1 MRPGSLPIAIAA
13 VLAAIAFAQS
23 QSPVQLEPEKTFNRD
38 LAAGAT
44 DLFALDLKID
54 QIVQLTLEGQG
65 KDVILS
71 VYSPDG
77 RVSRA
82 FSSEPLKGD
91 ALQFLATQ
99 PGRWSLKIAAREA
112 NAPAAYRISGL
123 KITTP
128 HAPAPAEPEV
138 SPRIRQIKSQADAD
152 VFWKEIGPNGSPLI
166 EPIKDDPINRFTTFL
181 WRGNADTQRVLLN
194 FYNCSPD
201 PVDCFLHHVGG
212 TDVWYRT
219 MRLDHR
225 LRTTYL
231 LTPNAPAL
239 SHGTQTDAD
248 LLSQITVRSQRDPL
262 NPKATWWDSAENPDL
277 PVHRGSSILEMPDA
291 PPQPWAG
298 KRAGTPAGEIV
309 KQDFASALLKN
320 TRPIFV
326 YLPPGYSKNAQPYD
340 LLVVFDGQTSIDVVP
355 TPTTL
360 DNLISEKRIAPTVA
374 LIVGNVNGMRGTEL
388 PCNPTFAE
396 FLNSELIPWLRRN
409 YNVTH
414 DPRQVTI
421 GGYSLG
427 GLAATY
433 AAYRH
438 PETFGNVLSQSGSY
452 WWTPPPDPSKPDTF
466 APDDQDYVA
475 RLFVDSPKLPLRF
488 YLDAGSRE
496 FDRDVNGSSILVTNR
511 HLRDVLRAK
520 GYEVFYQEFQGA
532 HDYLS
537 WRGTIADG
545 LILLGGKSAGQT
557 QSGRAKR
564 YPGTKMAA
572 AGGMAR
578 EQPWRFA
585 GR

>member
-1 MRPGSLPIAIAA
+1 MRPRSLPIAISA
-13 VLAAIAFAQS
+13 VLVAIAFAQS
-23 QSPVQLEPEKTFNRD
+23 QSPIQLEPEKTFNRS
-38 LAAGAT
+38 LAAGGS
-44 DLFALDLKID
+44 DLFALDLKAD
-54 QIVQLTLEGQG
+54 QIVQFTLEGEG

-77 RVSRA
+77 RLSRA
-82 FSSEPLKGD
+82 FSSERQKRD

-99 PGRWSLKIAAREA
+99 PGRWTLKIAAREA
-112 NAPAAYRISGL
+112 NSPAAYRISDL

-128 HAPAPAEPEV
+128 HAPAAPEPDI
-138 SPRIRQIKSQADAD
+138 SPRIRKITSQADAD
-152 VFWKEIGPNGSPLI
+152 AFWKEIGPNGSPLI
-166 EPIKDDPINRFTTFL
+166 EPIKDDSIHRFTTFL
-181 WRGNADTQRVLLN
+181 WRGDADTQRVLLN
-194 FYNCSPD
+194 FPNCSPD
-201 PVDCFLHHVGG
+201 PVDCFLHHVEG

-219 MRLDHR
+219 LRLDHR
-225 LRTTYL
+225 LRTTYV

-239 SHGTQTDAD
+239 PRGTKLDDD

-262 NPKATWWDSAENPDL
+262 NPKAIWDSAENPDL
-277 PVHRGSSILEMPDA
+277 PVHRGSSTLEMPDA

-309 KQDFASALLKN
+309 KQEFASALLKN

-340 LLVVFDGQTSIDVVP
+340 LLVVFDGQTFIDIVP

-409 YNVTH
+409 YNVTR
-414 DPRQVTI
+414 DPQRVTI
-421 GGYSLG
+421 GGCSYG
-427 GLAATY
+427 GLAATC

-466 APDDQDYVA
+466 TPGADPSYVA
-475 RLFVDSPKLPLRF
+475 QLFVNSPKLPLRF
-488 YLDAGSRE
+488 YLDAGSLE
-496 FDRDVNGSSILVTNR
+496 LDRDGDGSSILVTNR

-520 GYEVFYQEFQGA
+520 GYEVFYQEFQGG

-537 WRGTIADG
+537 WRGTIG
-545 LILLGGKSAGQT
+545 
-557 QSGRAKR
+557 
-564 YPGTKMAA
+564 
-572 AGGMAR
+572 
-578 EQPWRFA
+578 
-585 GR
+585 

>member
-1 MRPGSLPIAIAA
+1 MRPGSLPIAISA

-23 QSPVQLEPEKTFNRD
+23 QSPIQLEPEKTFNRN
-38 LAAGAT
+38 LAAGGT
-44 DLFALDLKID
+44 DLFVLDLKTD

-77 RVSRA
+77 RLSRA
-82 FSSEPLKGD
+82 FSSERQKGD

-99 PGRWSLKIAAREA
+99 PGRWSLKIAAREG
-112 NAPAAYRISGL
+112 NSPAAYRISDL
-123 KITTP
+123 KINTP
-128 HAPAPAEPEV
+128 HAPAPPETEV
-138 SPRIRQIKSQADAD
+138 SPRIRKIRSQAEAD

-166 EPIKDDPINRFTTFL
+166 EPIKDDPINRFTTFF

-194 FYNCSPD
+194 FPNCSPD
-201 PVDCFLHHVGG
+201 PVDCFLHHVEG

-219 MRLDHR
+219 LRVDHR

-231 LTPNAPAL
+231 LTPNAPSL
-239 SHGTQTDAD
+239 PTGTKIDDD
-248 LLSQITVRSQRDPL
+248 LVSQITVRSQRDPL
-262 NPKATWWDSAENPDL
+262 NPKAIWDSAKDPDL
-277 PVHRGSSILEMPDA
+277 PSHHGSSVLEMPDA

-298 KRAGTPAGEIV
+298 KRAGVPAGEIV

-340 LLVVFDGQTSIDVVP
+340 LLVVFDGETFIDVVP

-374 LIVGNVNGMRGTEL
+374 LMVGNVNGMRGTEL

-396 FLNSELIPWLRRN
+396 FLNSELIRWLRRN
-409 YNVTH
+409 YNVTR
-414 DPRQVTI
+414 DPQRVTI
-421 GGYSLG
+421 GGCSYG
-427 GLAATY
+427 GLAATC

-438 PETFGNVLSQSGSY
+438 PETFGKVLSQSGSY

-466 APDDQDYVA
+466 APVADPSYVA
-475 RLFVDSPKLPLRF
+475 QLFVNSPKLPVRF
-488 YLDAGSRE
+488 YLDAGSLE
-496 FDRDVNGSSILVTNR
+496 LDRDGKGGSILVTNR

-520 GYEVFYQEFQGA
+520 GYEVFYQEFQGG
-532 HDYLS
+532 HDYVS

-545 LILLGGKSAGQT
+545 VILLGGKSAEQT
-557 QSGRAKR
+557 EPSSAKIPPR
-564 YPGTKMAA
+564 N
-572 AGGMAR
+572 
-578 EQPWRFA
+578 
-585 GR
+585 

>member
-1 MRPGSLPIAIAA
+1 MRPGSLPIAISA
-13 VLAAIAFAQS
+13 VLATIAFAQS
-23 QSPVQLEPEKTFNRD
+23 QSPIQLEAEKTVNRN
-38 LAAGAT
+38 LAAGGA
-44 DLFALDLKID
+44 DLFALDLKTD

-77 RVSRA
+77 RLSRA
-82 FSSEPLKGD
+82 FSSERLKGD

-112 NAPAAYRISGL
+112 NAPAAYRISDL
-123 KITTP
+123 KIKTP
-128 HAPAPAEPEV
+128 HAPAPPETDV
-138 SPRIRQIKSQADAD
+138 SPRIRKIRSQAEAD

-166 EPIKDDPINRFTTFL
+166 EPIQDDPIHRFTTFL
-181 WRGNADTQRVLLN
+181 WRGDADTQRVLLN
-194 FYNCSPD
+194 FPNCSPI
-201 PVDCFLHHVGG
+201 PEDCFLHHVEG

-219 MRLDHR
+219 LRVDHR

-239 SHGTQTDAD
+239 PRGTKLDD
-248 LLSQITVRSQRDPL
+248 ELLSQITVRSQRDPL
-262 NPKATWWDSAENPDL
+262 NPKAIWDSPKDPDL
-277 PVHRGSSILEMPDA
+277 PARRGSSKLEMPDA

-298 KRAGTPAGEIV
+298 KRSGVPAGETV
-309 KQDFASALLKN
+309 KQEFASAFLKN

-326 YLPPGYSKNAQPYD
+326 YLPPGYSKNAQPYN
-340 LLVVFDGQTSIDVVP
+340 LLVVFDGETFIDVVP

-396 FLNSELIPWLRRN
+396 FLSSELIPWLRRN
-409 YNVTH
+409 YNVTR
-414 DPRQVTI
+414 DPQRVTI
-421 GGYSLG
+421 GGCSYG
-427 GLAATY
+427 GLAATC

-452 WWTPPPDPSKPDTF
+452 WWTPPPDSSKPNTF
-466 APDDQDYVA
+466 MPRADPSYVA
-475 RLFVDSPKLPLRF
+475 QLFVNSPKLPLRF
-488 YLDAGSRE
+488 YLDAGSLE
-496 FDRDVNGSSILVTNR
+496 LDRDGDGSSILVTNR

-520 GYEVFYQEFQGA
+520 GYEVFYQEFQGG

-545 LILLGGKSAGQT
+545 LILLGGKSAEQT
-557 QSGRAKR
+557 QPGSGKT
-564 YPGTKMAA
+564 P
-572 AGGMAR
+572 AR
-578 EQPWRFA
+578 N
-585 GR
+585 

>member
-1 MRPGSLPIAIAA
+1 MRPGSLPIAISA

-23 QSPVQLEPEKTFNRD
+23 QSPIQLEPEKTLNRN
-38 LAAGAT
+38 LAGGA
-44 DLFALDLKID
+44 DLFALDLKTD
-54 QIVQLTLEGQG
+54 QIVQLTLEGEG

-77 RVSRA
+77 RLSRA
-82 FSSEPLKGD
+82 FSSERQKRD

-99 PGRWSLKIAAREA
+99 PGRWTLKIAARDA
-112 NAPAAYRISGL
+112 NSAAAYRISDL

-128 HAPAPAEPEV
+128 HALAAPEPDI
-138 SPRIRQIKSQADAD
+138 SPRIREITSQTEAD

-166 EPIKDDPINRFTTFL
+166 EPIKDDSIHRFTTFL
-181 WRGNADTQRVLLN
+181 WRGDADTQRVLLN
-194 FYNCSPD
+194 FPNCSPD
-201 PVDCFLHHVGG
+201 PVDCFLRHVEG

-225 LRTTYL
+225 LRTTYV

-239 SHGTQTDAD
+239 PRGTKLDDD

-262 NPKATWWDSAENPDL
+262 NPKAIWDSAENPDL
-277 PVHRGSSILEMPDA
+277 PVHRGSSTLEMPDA

-309 KQDFASALLKN
+309 KQEFASALLKN

-326 YLPPGYSKNAQPYD
+326 YLPPSYSKNAQPYD
-340 LLVVFDGQTSIDVVP
+340 LLVVFDGQTFIDIVP

-409 YNVTH
+409 YNVTR
-414 DPRQVTI
+414 DPQRVTI
-421 GGYSLG
+421 GGCSYG
-427 GLAATY
+427 GLAATCT
-433 AAYRH
+433 AYRH

-466 APDDQDYVA
+466 TPGADPRYVA
-475 RLFVDSPKLPLRF
+475 QLFANSPKLPLRF
-488 YLDAGSRE
+488 YLDAGSLE
-496 FDRDVNGSSILVTNR
+496 LDRDGDGSSILVTNR

-520 GYEVFYQEFQGA
+520 GYEVFYQEFQGG

-545 LILLGGKSAGQT
+545 LILLGGRSVAQTEPGSAKVPP
-557 QSGRAKR
+557 RN
-564 YPGTKMAA
+564 
-572 AGGMAR
+572 
-578 EQPWRFA
+578 
-585 GR
+585 

>member
-1 MRPGSLPIAIAA
+1 MNLYAPRLLADRHSRRPRH
-13 VLAAIAFAQS
+13 AIAFAQP
-23 QSPVQLEPEKTFNRD
+23 QSPIQLEPEKTFNRN
-38 LAAGAT
+38 LAAGGT
-44 DLFALDLKID
+44 DLFALDLKTD
-54 QIVQLTLEGQG
+54 QIVQLTLEDQG

-77 RVSRA
+77 RLSRA
-82 FSSEPLKGD
+82 FSSERLKGD
-91 ALQFLATQ
+91 ALQFIATQ
-99 PGRWSLKIAAREA
+99 AGAMGALKVAAREG
-112 NAPAAYRISGL
+112 NAPASYKISDL
-123 KITTP
+123 KISTP
-128 HAPAPAEPEV
+128 HAPAPAEADV
-138 SPRIRQIKSQADAD
+138 SPRIRKITNQEAAD

-181 WRGNADTQRVLLN
+181 WRGSADTQRVFLN
-194 FYNCSPD
+194 FRNCSPD
-201 PVDCFLHHVGG
+201 PVDCFLHHVEG

-219 MRLDHR
+219 LRLDHR

-239 SHGTQTDAD
+239 PHGTRIDAD

-262 NPKATWWDSAENPDL
+262 NPKATIWDFAENPDL
-277 PVHRGSSILEMPDA
+277 PLHRGSSVLEMPDA

-340 LLVVFDGQTSIDVVP
+340 LLVVFDGQDSIDIVP

-374 LIVGNVNGMRGTEL
+374 LIVGNVKGMRGTEL
-388 PCNPTFAE
+388 PCNPAFAE

-409 YNVTH
+409 YNATR
-414 DPRQVTI
+414 DPRRVTI
-421 GGYSLG
+421 GGYSYG
-427 GLAATY
+427 GLAATC

-466 APDDQDYVA
+466 TPGADPSYVA
-475 RLFVDSPKLPLRF
+475 QLFVNSPKLPLRF
-488 YLDAGSRE
+488 YLDAGSME
-496 FDRDVNGSSILVTNR
+496 LDRDGDGSSILVTNR

-520 GYEVFYQEFQGA
+520 GYEVSYQEFQGA

-545 LILLGGKSAGQT
+545 LILLGGESAGQK
-557 QSGRAKR
+557 Q
-564 YPGTKMAA
+564 PGSAQMPP
-572 AGGMAR
+572 R
-578 EQPWRFA
+578 N
-585 GR
+585 

>member
-1 MRPGSLPIAIAA
+1 MRPGSLPIAISA

-23 QSPVQLEPEKTFNRD
+23 QSPIQLEPEKTFNRS
-38 LAAGAT
+38 LAAGGT

-65 KDVILS
+65 QDMILS

-77 RVSRA
+77 RLSRA
-82 FSSEPLKGD
+82 FLSERQKGG

-99 PGRWSLKIAAREA
+99 PGRWGLKIAAREG
-112 NAPAAYRISGL
+112 NSPASYRISDL
-123 KITTP
+123 KINTP
-128 HAPAPAEPEV
+128 RPPALAEEDV
-138 SPRIRQIKSQADAD
+138 SPRIRKITSQAEAN

-166 EPIKDDPINRFTTFL
+166 EPIQDDPINRFTTFL
-181 WRGNADTQRVLLN
+181 WRGDAGTQRVLLN
-194 FYNCSPD
+194 FYNCSPI
-201 PVDCFLHHVGG
+201 PGDCLLHHVEG

-231 LTPNAPAL
+231 LTPNAPAVPP
-239 SHGTQTDAD
+239 GTKIDDD
-248 LLSQITVRSQRDPL
+248 LVSQVAVRSQRDPL
-262 NPKATWWDSAENPDL
+262 NPKATWDSPNNPDL
-277 PVHRGSSILEMPDA
+277 PLHRGSSVVEMPDA
-291 PPQPWAG
+291 PPQPWAD

-326 YLPPGYSKNAQPYD
+326 YLPPGYSKNARPYD
-340 LLVVFDGQTSIDVVP
+340 LLVFFDGQDSIDIVP

-360 DNLISEKRIAPTVA
+360 DNLISDKRIAPAVA
-374 LIVGNVNGMRGTEL
+374 LIVGNVKGMRGTEL
-388 PCNPTFAE
+388 PCNPAFAE

-409 YNVTH
+409 YNVAR
-414 DPRQVTI
+414 DPRRVTVA
-421 GGYSLG
+421 GDSYG
-427 GLAATY
+427 GLAATC

-466 APDDQDYVA
+466 TPGVDPSYVA
-475 RLFVDSPKLPLRF
+475 QLFVNSPKLPLRF
-488 YLDAGSRE
+488 YLDAGSME
-496 FDRDVNGSSILVTNR
+496 TDRDGDGSSILVTNR

-537 WRGTIADG
+537 WRGMIADG
-545 LILLGGKSAGQT
+545 LILLGGTSAEQT
-557 QSGRAKR
+557 QPGSAKMPPR
-564 YPGTKMAA
+564 N
-572 AGGMAR
+572 
-578 EQPWRFA
+578 
-585 GR
+585 